1 MTLHAKTDTTR
12 LFFRGLRL
20 MASVG
25 VLPEEKTSLQPVIL
39 NIDVEVPRAAAR
51 SPDDSIQD
59 VFDYGAIHQQV
70 LNIINTRHF
79 NLLETLAD
87 EILSKL
93 TEDKRVIAVRLEI
106 HKTQPYPDAE
116 SVGIEVLHVK
126 S

>member
-12 LFFRGLRL
+12 LFFRRLRL

-25 VLPEEKTSLQPVIL
+25 VLPEELTRRQPLIL
-39 NIDVEVPRAAAR
+39 DIDVEVPRSVAQ
-51 SPDDSIQD
+51 SGDDSIED
-59 VFDYGAIHQQV
+59 VFDYRAIHQQV
-70 LNIINTRHF
+70 LNIVNTRHF

-87 EILSKL
+87 EIVRQLAA
-93 TEDKRVIAVRLEI
+93 DVRIIAIRLEI

>member
-1 MTLHAKTDTTR
+1 MTLSAKTDTTR

-25 VLPEEKTSLQPVIL
+25 VLPEEKISLQPVIL

-59 VFDYGAIHQQV
+59 VFDYGTIHQHI
-70 LNIINTRHF
+70 LDILDSKHF

-87 EILSKL
+87 EILCKL
-93 TEDKRVIAVRLEI
+93 TADSRVISVRVEI

-116 SVGIEVLHVK
+116 SVGIEVLHIK

>member
-12 LFFRGLRL
+12 LFFRRLRL

-25 VLPEEKTSLQPVIL
+25 VLPEELTRRQPLIL
-39 NIDVEVPRAAAR
+39 DIDVEVPRSMAQ
-51 SPDDSIQD
+51 SGDDSIED
-59 VFDYGAIHQQV
+59 VFDYRAIHQQV
-70 LNIINTRHF
+70 LNIVNTRHF

-87 EILSKL
+87 EIVRQLAA
-93 TEDKRVIAVRLEI
+93 DVRIIAIRLEI